1 MFFEVSLA
9 ILLQNQ
15 KNKSIATVGVCCKSM
30 DLNHARKKKSLTA
43 WTVEQA

>member
-15 KNKSIATVGVCCKSM
+15 NKSIATVGVCCKSM